1 MYLEVIIADDSA
13 GKCNGSGSG
22 AIESNRNGTKVVI
35 FIWLEWSLPWAIL
48 AASKLRNDA
57 LTPFPGNSGE
67 NHSSKT
73 ERIIQ
78 DAPDP
83 TGEWVAS

>member
-35 FIWLEWSLPWAIL
+35 FIWLEWSLNWAIL

-57 LTPFPGNSGE
+57 LSFPR
-67 NHSSKT
+67 K
-73 ERIIQ
+73 
-78 DAPDP
+78 
-83 TGEWVAS
+83 

>member
-48 AASKLRNDA
+48 APASCGTMLSLLPRK
-57 LTPFPGNSGE
+57 
-67 NHSSKT
+67 
-73 ERIIQ
+73 
-78 DAPDP
+78 
-83 TGEWVAS
+83 